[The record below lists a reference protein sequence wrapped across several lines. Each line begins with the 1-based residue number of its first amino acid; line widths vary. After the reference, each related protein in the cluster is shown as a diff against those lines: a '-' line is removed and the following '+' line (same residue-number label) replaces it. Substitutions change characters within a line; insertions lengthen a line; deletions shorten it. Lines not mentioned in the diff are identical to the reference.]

1 MDRKNLQNA
10 SDDDL
15 VRYFQ
20 NTGNQEYVGVLYQ
33 RNAHL
38 IYGAC
43 LKYLENRE
51 ESKDA
56 VMAVFEKIIL
66 KMPNAQIT
74 SFNTWI
80 FSVIKNECLSRLRK
94 RKSSRLQQ
102 ENLKKIEKSEEKF
115 MENEGVLRLYSKQTV
130 KTKEERLAEALNQL
144 QDIQK
149 RCIELFFFEEMS
161 YAEIAEE
168 TNLPLKQVKS
178 HLQNGK
184 RLLKRHLEA
193 S

>member
-1 MDRKNLQNA
+1 MDKQQLQHA

-20 NTGNQEYVGVLYQ
+20 ETGNREYVGVLYQ

-56 VMAVFEKIIL
+56 VMAIFEKIIL
-66 KMPNAQIT
+66 KMPDASIHK
-74 SFNTWI
+74 FNTWL
-80 FSVIKNECLSRLRK
+80 FSVVKNECLSRLRK
-94 RKSSRLQQ
+94 RKSTLRQEEIFQQ
-102 ENLKKIEKSEEKF
+102 SEKSEDQF
-115 MENEGVLRLYSKQTV
+115 MENEGVLRLYNKEEAE
-130 KTKEERLAEALNQL
+130 TKEERLAEAMNQL
-144 QDIQK
+144 QAIQR
-149 RCIELFFFEEMS
+149 RCIELFFFEDRT
-161 YAEIAEE
+161 YAEIAQE

-184 RLLKRHLEA
+184 RLLKRYFEA

>member
-1 MDRKNLQNA
+1 MDRKELQNA

-20 NTGNQEYVGVLYQ
+20 ETGNQEYVGVLYQ

-43 LKYLENRE
+43 LKYLDNRE

-56 VMAVFEKIIL
+56 VMAIFEKIIL
-66 KMPNAQIT
+66 KMPNAQVA

-115 MENEGVLRLYSKQTV
+115 MEFEGVLRLYSEQKV
-130 KTKEERLAEALNQL
+130 KTKKERLTEALNQL

-149 RCIELFFFEEMS
+149 LCIELFFFEEMS
-161 YAEIAEE
+161 YAEIAVE

-184 RLLKRHLEA
+184 RLLKRQLEA
-193 S
+193 P